1 MLINMSIDLNTTLD
15 NIKYKLNTIFNSEK
29 FAHELKNKA
38 FRDVLFKQI
47 AAYKYLATK
56 AENSS
61 QNLEYVDVALER
73 LNHHSSDKRTADELA
88 TYTEIDDAMDDIR
101 YLDIFILNTFNL
113 SFDEIVKD
121 DKTPDKNTDS
131 KSSVENKVEAAT
143 PTVSDIE
150 EDEIKPNRSIPFNGG
165 INSPINLKDNLEKI
179 FTTIGQPDY
188 RQFAS
193 IVVKSELDIGK
204 IFLYKEKLKLMPLLN
219 YFAFVISL
227 LFALLGA
234 SLMIW
239 YFVLFQRQAI
249 PTFVSQ
255 FDKNSYPIFA
265 TPNFI
270 SAAVL
275 IAVSVV
281 TSISY
286 INSATG
292 KTPPKRAH
300 NAVALISTYMNKEVK
315 VPQINDNLKYSFKI
329 RPLVLFILFLLVYSF
344 SPFLTPFAGGSL
356 LQGIIS
362 LYSVP
367 ARIDFVTN
375 ATITPEIVSKIT
387 EVIWISLM
395 TLPLAILFLIV
406 VSFFFKPKIDNE
418 RLEETI
424 NKYAEE
430 IKKATG
436 EITSLF
442 DRGSTTDTS
451 KSGVF

>member
-1 MLINMSIDLNTTLD
+1 M
-15 NIKYKLNTIFNSEK
+15 
-29 FAHELKNKA
+29 
-38 FRDVLFKQI
+38 
-47 AAYKYLATK
+47 
-56 AENSS
+56 
-61 QNLEYVDVALER
+61 
-73 LNHHSSDKRTADELA
+73 
-88 TYTEIDDAMDDIR
+88 
-101 YLDIFILNTFNL
+101 
-113 SFDEIVKD
+113 
-121 DKTPDKNTDS
+121 
-131 KSSVENKVEAAT
+131 
-143 PTVSDIE
+143 
-150 EDEIKPNRSIPFNGG
+150 
-165 INSPINLKDNLEKI
+165 
-179 FTTIGQPDY
+179 
-188 RQFAS
+188 
-193 IVVKSELDIGK
+193 
-204 IFLYKEKLKLMPLLN
+204 
-219 YFAFVISL
+219 
-227 LFALLGA
+227 
-234 SLMIW
+234 
-239 YFVLFQRQAI
+239 FQRQAI

-292 KTPPKRAH
+292 KTPPKRAQ

-387 EVIWISLM
+387 EVIW
-395 TLPLAILFLIV
+395 
-406 VSFFFKPKIDNE
+406 
-418 RLEETI
+418 
-424 NKYAEE
+424 
-430 IKKATG
+430 
-436 EITSLF
+436 
-442 DRGSTTDTS
+442 
-451 KSGVF
+451 